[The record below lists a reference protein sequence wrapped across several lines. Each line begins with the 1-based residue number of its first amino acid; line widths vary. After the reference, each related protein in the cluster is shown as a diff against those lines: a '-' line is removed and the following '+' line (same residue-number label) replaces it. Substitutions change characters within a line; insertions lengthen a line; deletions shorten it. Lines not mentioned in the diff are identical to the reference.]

1 MRNMT
6 ATEAV
11 RGFSEVIDKVQDEP
25 VTIERNGRPVAV
37 VYSHSRAME
46 LEALEQKEMKAAVQE
61 GIRDVEVGRYQP
73 FTRDLV
79 DQIKNEVLE
88 ELKGK

>member
-11 RGFSEVIDKVQDEP
+11 RGFSEVIDKVKEEA

-37 VYSHSRAME
+37 VYSYARAME
-46 LEALEQKEMKAAVQE
+46 LEAVELEFLN
-61 GIRDVEVGRYQP
+61 RR
-73 FTRDLV
+73 R
-79 DQIKNEVLE
+79 
-88 ELKGK
+88 